1 MVVNLKIII
10 EALEMTMENL
20 SQYLDIETGEIILI
34 SDDDAFDLD
43 DLEDQVSPEQI
54 EENPKRY
61 LLLPDKYEIHEWS
74 IMQEFANSIET
85 AEISEQLLTALRGK
99 GAFRYFKDT
108 AARLGVLDRWYL
120 FRTEQLTMIAKQWC
134 DANEIKYKEN

>member
-1 MVVNLKIII
+1 MVVNLKTII

-20 SQYLDIETGEIILI
+20 SQYLDTETGEIIII

-54 EENPKRY
+54 EKNPKRY
-61 LLLPDKYEIHEWS
+61 LLLPDRYEIHEWR

-85 AEISEQLLTALRGK
+85 AEISEQLLIALQGK
-99 GAFRYFKDT
+99 VAFRYFKDT
-108 AARLGVLDRWYL
+108 AARLGVLDRWYI

-134 DANEIKYKEN
+134 DEQQIEYQEN